1 MILKTPY
8 YYFDKVFK
16 KEECENLI
24 KIGSNLILE
33 EAKTKGKDKNY
44 RKSKISWLSEN
55 WIYDRLNSY
64 LEETNKEA
72 GWNFEY
78 SFIEP
83 LQFTKYSKED
93 YYDWHTDGNSDEYAT
108 YKNQKNENFNGKI
121 RKISATIS
129 LSSQSDYDGG
139 DLEFDWGLFGRKN
152 IKEIKQQGSI
162 IFFPSFT
169 QHRITPV
176 TRGTRYSLVM
186 WVLGRPFK

>member
-93 YYDWHTDGNSDEYAT
+93 YYDWHTDGNSDHNSV
-108 YKNQKNENFNGKI
+108 YKNCLNKNFNGNI

-129 LSSQSDYDGG
+129 LSSQNDYDGG
-139 DLEFDWGLFGRKN
+139 DLEFDWGLLGRKT
-152 IKEIKQQGSI
+152 ITEIKNQGSVV
-162 IFFPSFT
+162 FFPSFT
-169 QHRITPV
+169 QHKITPI

-186 WVLGRPFK
+186 WVLGKPFK

>member
-1 MILKTPY
+1 MILKNPY

-44 RKSKISWLSEN
+44 RKGKISWLSEN
-55 WIYDRLNSY
+55 WIYDRLNCY

-83 LQFTKYSKED
+83 LQFTKYDKEN
-93 YYDWHTDGNSDEYAT
+93 YYDWHTDGNSDHYSV
-108 YKNQKNENFNGKI
+108 YKNHLNKNFNGKI

-129 LSSQSDYDGG
+129 LSSQNDYGGG
-139 DLEFDWGLFGRKN
+139 DLEFDWGLLGRKT
-152 IKEIKQQGSI
+152 IKEIKNQGSVV
-162 IFFPSFT
+162 FFPSFT
-169 QHRITPV
+169 QHKITPI

-186 WVLGRPFK
+186 WVLGTPFK